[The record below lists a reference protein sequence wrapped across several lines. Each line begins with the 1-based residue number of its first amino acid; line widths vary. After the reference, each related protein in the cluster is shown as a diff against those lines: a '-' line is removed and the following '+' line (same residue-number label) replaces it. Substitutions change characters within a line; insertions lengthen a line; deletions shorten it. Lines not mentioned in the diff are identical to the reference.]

1 MSTTT
6 DRTGSDVVN
15 GSAMAAILAAGI
27 GTFAMGFFVIANE
40 AGLYAA
46 PALYSPAGG
55 VSGRT
60 TFATLTWL
68 VAWFVMHRRWSRR
81 EVAAPR
87 VFAITLVLI
96 AVGIVLTFPPLWRLV
111 G

>member
-1 MSTTT
+1 MSVTIEPAPTE
-6 DRTGSDVVN
+6 VPN
-15 GSAMAAILAAGI
+15 GPAMAAILAAGF
-27 GTFAMGFFVIANE
+27 GSFAMGVFVILNE
-40 AGLYAA
+40 TGLFTA
-46 PALYSPAGG
+46 PALYGPAGG

-68 VAWFVMHRRWSRR
+68 IAWFVLHRRWASR

-96 AVGIVLTFPPLWRLV
+96 ALGIILTFPPVWRLV
-111 G
+111 E